1 MLKLRGKVE
10 AAKIDGVWL
19 IWWVPSLFEQLLLLL
34 SLQSLLLSLEMDDA
48 IAADEEKDD
57 RIRCCCCWLA
67 LHFNELSCM
76 YSFVPDVDG
85 LGEMNLLWFG
95 CNSSWS
101 GPEKTIY
108 IWLGSWKFSS
118 GLLLIVYFQTNCF
131 KVLTTKFIS
140 SQMRSFEL
148 CL

>member
-76 YSFVPDVDG
+76 
-85 LGEMNLLWFG
+85 
-95 CNSSWS
+95 
-101 GPEKTIY
+101 
-108 IWLGSWKFSS
+108 
-118 GLLLIVYFQTNCF
+118 
-131 KVLTTKFIS
+131 
-140 SQMRSFEL
+140 
-148 CL
+148 